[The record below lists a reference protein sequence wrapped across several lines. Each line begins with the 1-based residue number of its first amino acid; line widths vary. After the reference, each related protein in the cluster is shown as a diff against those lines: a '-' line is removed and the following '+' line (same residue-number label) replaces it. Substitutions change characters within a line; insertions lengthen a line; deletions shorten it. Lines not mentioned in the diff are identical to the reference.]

1 MNYSLRSAVQLLF
14 AGLIRRFYRL
24 VFHLNF
30 LKIAKDNY
38 AKVSS
43 KHGRKFANLHP
54 SKRLAKQNNTGAQH
68 GINSFFFPGHYHL
81 FIDSTHGFR
90 PQGLFM
96 FVHEVQRLHPPE
108 HLFFSLFLPQVLFL
122 KDRSKKLKTQQMAR
136 QKHRARQ
143 ITEQQ
148 TLPNL
153 SSFLL
158 SLRQILRMH
167 LVSLRVEKMGNETQ
181 VSVN

>member
-1 MNYSLRSAVQLLF
+1 
-14 AGLIRRFYRL
+14 
-24 VFHLNF
+24 
-30 LKIAKDNY
+30 
-38 AKVSS
+38 
-43 KHGRKFANLHP
+43 
-54 SKRLAKQNNTGAQH
+54 
-68 GINSFFFPGHYHL
+68 
-81 FIDSTHGFR
+81 
-90 PQGLFM
+90 
-96 FVHEVQRLHPPE
+96 
-108 HLFFSLFLPQVLFL
+108 
-122 KDRSKKLKTQQMAR
+122 MAR
-136 QKHRARQ
+136 QKHRAWQ